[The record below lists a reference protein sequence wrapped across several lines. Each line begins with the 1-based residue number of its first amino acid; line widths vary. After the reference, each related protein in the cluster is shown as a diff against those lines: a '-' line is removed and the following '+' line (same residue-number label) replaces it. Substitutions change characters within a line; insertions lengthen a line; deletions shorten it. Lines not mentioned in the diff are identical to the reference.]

1 MHTKR
6 PKGVPRNKHD
16 NSEHDDNDHGND
28 DKHGPSQRQK
38 RFRRRRSTQF
48 TTKTIEKTT
57 TTTKTTKKSRPR
69 ETLRNGKLYR
79 FRRLRNGKLYRFSP
93 TRNSIVF
100 EERERSSAELRVR
113 HRQQLVD
120 AFEGGHL
127 PCVNGGFA
135 VEVSS
140 EDLAAEL
147 RAQVGQ
153 PVAAEDVLPR
163 GRLSPGKDDVGRGLL
178 GTGHA
183 KKCMVNT
190 VWLCGGELRA
200 GGGYTLVTASCGL
213 IDGMVALVALVACN
227 NNKRC
232 KRK

>member
-1 MHTKR
+1 MA
-6 PKGVPRNKHD
+6 G
-16 NSEHDDNDHGND
+16 G
-28 DKHGPSQRQK
+28 
-38 RFRRRRSTQF
+38 
-48 TTKTIEKTT
+48 
-57 TTTKTTKKSRPR
+57 
-69 ETLRNGKLYR
+69 
-79 FRRLRNGKLYRFSP
+79 
-93 TRNSIVF
+93 
-100 EERERSSAELRVR
+100 EERLPAAKSGFRGGEGGLPSLKSGCPVARAVAGVARAVARAPLPGLWQQQPVHVGDELAEVRKVAMVIGGSAVR